1 MITSYASRKEL
12 LLKILRDN
20 GISMGSD
27 EFNILLELS
36 YRLKV
41 PSREDCLRNFLSAYL
56 RLVHGILASKADKIA
71 SSSKGRRH
79 WGKKL
84 RKITRH

>member
-1 MITSYASRKEL
+1 MTTSYASRKEL
-12 LLKILRDN
+12 LLKILRDS
-20 GISMGSD
+20 GVSMGSC
-27 EFNILLELS
+27 EFKFLLELS

-79 WGKKL
+79 WEKKL
-84 RKITRH
+84 RKVIRR